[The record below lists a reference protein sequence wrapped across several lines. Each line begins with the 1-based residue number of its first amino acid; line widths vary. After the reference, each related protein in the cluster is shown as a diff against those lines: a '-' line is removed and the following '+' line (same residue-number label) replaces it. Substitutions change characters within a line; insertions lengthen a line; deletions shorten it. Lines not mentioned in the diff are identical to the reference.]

1 MIWSSITSILGILGA
16 LGVFLFGMK
25 VMSEGIQKVAGDS
38 MRKALATMTTNRFSA
53 AFTGFFTTCLVQSSS
68 ATTVLVVSFVN
79 AGLLTLVESIGVI
92 MGANL
97 GTTITAWLVAFIP
110 KFSVSK
116 IALPVIGIGLPMFFI
131 GKNKGRAMGETLIG
145 FGLLFFGLSLLKDAV
160 PDVETLMKTNA
171 GVAESIKN
179 TITWVQERNFASTL
193 IFLFLGI
200 VLTVVVQ
207 SSSAAMAIT
216 IACAWNGWFGYD
228 PQVAFQS
235 CAAIVLG
242 ENIGTT
248 ITAWLA
254 SFGANVHAKRA
265 ARAHFMFN
273 VIGTIWAV
281 LLFGLFTKFV
291 WSILGIFP
299 DWMVEMKTGKAGA
312 DVNQQL
318 IIVAF
323 AMAIFHTTFNF
334 TNILIL
340 IPFVKQIAN
349 VVEKMVK
356 DKSGV
361 EADGEPRRIRYISQT
376 LVDLGELNIV
386 EAEKA
391 VERLSLQC
399 QKMFQGY
406 VEVFENPHQDMSAK
420 VKKLKDMED
429 EADEMMHDITEY
441 LVRCTSK
448 EVSPHLS
455 GRITAL
461 LRITAELEECSDAI
475 YRLIKIAERKYKKGR
490 QFSPEQTSSILEI
503 AAIIK
508 EFMDFSHAKLLVG
521 LNDVDAAKARDLRDK
536 VVTLRKKFNKNAMSR
551 MAEGNVKV
559 EMLNIDTN
567 TQLDVVSNHLY
578 HVAQTNAELV

>member
-1 MIWSSITSILGILGA
+1 MIWSTITSILGILGA
-16 LGVFLFGMK
+16 LGIFLFGMK

-38 MRKALATMTTNRFSA
+38 MRKALATMTKNRFSA
-53 AFTGFFTTCLVQSSS
+53 AFTGFFTTCMVQSSS

-131 GKNKGRAMGETLIG
+131 GKNKGRALGETLIG
-145 FGLLFFGLSLLKDAV
+145 FGLLFFGLSQLKNAV
-160 PDVETLMKTNA
+160 PDVDNLMATNA
-171 GVAESIKN
+171 QLAEFIQNAVSSI
-179 TITWVQERNFASTL
+179 QSFSFGSTV
-193 IFLFLGI
+193 IFLILGI
-200 VLTVVVQ
+200 ILTVVVQ

-216 IACAWNGWFGYD
+216 IAFAWNGWLGDD
-228 PQVAFQS
+228 PQQAFMS

-254 SFGANVHAKRA
+254 SIGANVHAKRA

-281 LLFGLFTKFV
+281 ILFGLFTKFV
-291 WSILGIFP
+291 WNILGIFP
-299 DWMVEMKTGKAGA
+299 DWMVEMKTKKAGA
-312 DVNQQL
+312 DVNEQL

-323 AMAIFHTTFNF
+323 AVAIFHTTFNF
-334 TNILIL
+334 VNILLL
-340 IPFVKQIAN
+340 IPFVKQISN
-349 VVEKMVK
+349 VVVKMVPDK
-356 DKSGV
+356 DIP
-361 EADGEPRRIRYISQT
+361 EEDRRIRYISQT
-376 LVDLGELNIV
+376 LIDLGELNIV

-391 VERLSLQC
+391 VERLSTQC
-399 QKMFQGY
+399 QEMFKGY
-406 VEVFENPHQDMSAK
+406 IEVFENPHQDMSAQ
-420 VKKLKDMED
+420 VNKLKEMED
-429 EADEMMHDITEY
+429 EADEMMQDLTEY

-448 EVSPHLS
+448 EASPHLS
-455 GRITAL
+455 ERIAAL

-490 QFSPEQTSSILEI
+490 QFTPDQVESIMKI
-503 AAIIK
+503 ANVIE
-508 EFMDFSHAKLLVG
+508 EFMQFTHARLLVG
-521 LNDVDAAKARDLRDK
+521 LSDEDSAQAQALRDK
-536 VVTLRKKFNKNAMSR
+536 VVSLRKKYNKVAMAR

-567 TQLDVVSNHLY
+567 TQLDVVSNHLF
-578 HVAQTNAELV
+578 HVAQTNAELA

>member
-1 MIWSSITSILGILGA
+1 MIWSTITSILGIFGA
-16 LGVFLFGMK
+16 LGIFLFGMK

-38 MRKALATMTTNRFSA
+38 MRKALATMTKNRFSA
-53 AFTGFFTTCLVQSSS
+53 AFTGFFTTCMVQSSS

-131 GKNKGRAMGETLIG
+131 GKNKGRAIGETLIG
-145 FGLLFFGLSLLKDAV
+145 FGLLFFGLSELKHAV
-160 PDVETLMKTNA
+160 PDVKTLMATNA
-171 GVAESIKN
+171 EVAEFIKN
-179 TITWVQERNFASTL
+179 TVTSVQDLQFGATL
-193 IFLFLGI
+193 IFLVLGI
-200 VLTVVVQ
+200 ILTVVVQ

-216 IACAWNGWFGYD
+216 IACAWNGWFGSD
-228 PQVAFQS
+228 PQQAFMS

-254 SFGANVHAKRA
+254 SIGANVHAKRA

-281 LLFGLFTKFV
+281 ILFGLFTKFV
-291 WSILGIFP
+291 WNILGIFP
-299 DWMVEMKTGKAGA
+299 DWMVEMKTKKAGG
-312 DVNQQL
+312 DVNEQL

-323 AMAIFHTTFNF
+323 AVAIFHTTFNF
-334 TNILIL
+334 MNILLL

-349 VVEKMVK
+349 LVQKMIK
-356 DKSGV
+356 DKTG
-361 EADGEPRRIRYISQT
+361 ADTDEEGQRIRYISQT
-376 LVDLGELNIV
+376 LIDLGELNIV

-391 VERLSLQC
+391 VERLSTQC
-399 QKMFQGY
+399 QEMFKGY
-406 VEVFENPHQDMSAK
+406 IEVFENPHQDMSAQ
-420 VKKLKDMED
+420 VNKLKEMED
-429 EADEMMHDITEY
+429 EADEMMQDLTEY

-448 EVSPHLS
+448 EASPHLS
-455 GRITAL
+455 ERIAAL

-490 QFSPEQTSSILEI
+490 QFTPEQVESIMEI
-503 AAIIK
+503 ANVIE
-508 EFMDFSHAKLLVG
+508 EFMQFTHARLLVG
-521 LNDVDAAKARDLRDK
+521 LSDEDSAKAQAMRDK
-536 VVTLRKKFNKNAMSR
+536 VVSLRKKYNKVAMAR

-567 TQLDVVSNHLY
+567 TQLDVVSNHLF
-578 HVAQTNAELV
+578 HVAQTNAELA